1 MRILK
6 LKKKN
11 LSRFLKSISSFG
23 ELWAPVKKGDAYVFQ
38 KITDPKEIDLQ
49 ARRTILPI
57 KKLIHPPRFKMFDYD
72 KNGYSENLSDIE
84 KKVLFGVHSCDIH
97 GLLIL
102 DQVFAEEYPDPYYVE
117 RRKNTA
123 ILGISCA
130 PDEYCFCNETGT
142 DVTQTGYDLFF
153 SEIGTDFMIVWVGSS
168 LGDDMVRTAEQLFDE
183 NITVEDIEKFIEW
196 KEKRDEDFTLDINL
210 TAMPDLFELKIGDRI
225 WDKIGE
231 RCLACG
237 ACTMVCPTC
246 NCFNVVDENVLEDR
260 KGSRKRIWDACTLHE
275 YSLVAE
281 GHNFR
286 ESRADRMRLWY
297 THKLQAFIGAF
308 GDPSCVGCGRCI
320 VTCPVNINVLTV
332 VKTLRGEEEFF

>member
-11 LSRFLKSISSFG
+11 LPRFLKSLSSFG
-23 ELWAPVKKGDAYVFQ
+23 ELWAPVKKGDAHVFQ

-72 KNGYSENLSDIE
+72 GKGYRENLSDIE
-84 KKVLFGVHSCDIH
+84 RKVVFGIHPCDIH

-102 DQVFAEEYPDPYYVE
+102 DQVFMEEHPDPYYIE

-123 ILGISCA
+123 IIGVSCI

-168 LGDDMVRTAEQLFDE
+168 LGDDLVRTAEQLFDE
-183 NITVEDIEKFIEW
+183 NITVEEIEKFIDW
-196 KEKRDEDFTLDINL
+196 KEKRDKHFTLDINL
-210 TAMPDLFELKIGDRI
+210 TAMPDLFELKINDKV

-246 NCFNVVDENVLEDR
+246 NCFNVVDENALEEK
-260 KGSRKRIWDACTLHE
+260 KGARKRIWDACTLHE

-297 THKLQAFIGAF
+297 THKLRAFIGAY

-320 VTCPVNINVLTV
+320 VTCPVNINVFTV
-332 VKTLRGEEEFF
+332 VKTLRGEEVFF